1 MKPYKGKIV
10 GIIMSNKIAYFV
22 FYFQNSIY
30 CSFYYLISENTRK
43 GKFLIELCHHRMFC
57 IFSRITLKCFSL
69 FVNTFAGINLISV
82 SSASIAFSILK
93 YSKIETHFPVF
104 LQNSKL

>member
-43 GKFLIELCHHRMFC
+43 GKFLIELCHHKLYNSYEFHHFTDLTVED
-57 IFSRITLKCFSL
+57 IKSVFNDL
-69 FVNTFAGINLISV
+69 FK
-82 SSASIAFSILK
+82 K
-93 YSKIETHFPVF
+93 YSNLKDF
-104 LQNSKL
+104 LA